1 MRLSVFLLLVVA
13 TFAVSCNI
21 VVSAEKATTGRR
33 QLKGAQTNDFD
44 AEDEERGI
52 ESLVAKVKGMFGAG
66 KVAGVGKVAAAG
78 TKADDVLNAV
88 KAAEGKTTAL
98 TGATKNWQ
106 KLSKAVESG
115 AHLKKLDATNS
126 KWKTAFTKL
135 KEAGQIKGVTEAQA
149 ARLTEAAAK
158 EMVKNPAKA
167 SKFKK
172 VLEVTFG
179 AALTALIFV
188 GINAMAS

>member
-13 TFAVSCNI
+13 TIAVSCNI
-21 VVSAEKATTGRR
+21 VVTAEKATTGRR
-33 QLKGAQTNDFD
+33 HLKGTQNDLD
-44 AEDEERGI
+44 AVNEERGI
-52 ESLVAKVKGMFGAG
+52 TSLVA
-66 KVAGVGKVAAAG
+66 
-78 TKADDVLNAV
+78 

-115 AHLKKLDATNS
+115 AHLKLDTTNS

-135 KEAGQIKGVTEAQA
+135 KETGQIKGVTEAQA

-172 VLEVTFG
+172 FLQITFG

-188 GINAMAS
+188 GVNAMAS

>member
-13 TFAVSCNI
+13 TIAVSCNI
-21 VVSAEKATTGRR
+21 VVTAEKATTGRR
-33 QLKGAQTNDFD
+33 HLKGTQNDLD
-44 AEDEERGI
+44 AEDEERGL
-52 ESLVAKVKGMFGAG
+52 SADLLAKMRAQGLIGAE
-66 KVAGVGKVAAAG
+66 KVATAG
-78 TKADDVLNAV
+78 TKVDDVLNAV

-98 TGATKNWQ
+98 TGAAKNWQ

-135 KEAGQIKGVTEAQA
+135 KDAGQIKGVTEAQA

-158 EMVKNPAKA
+158 EMVKNPAKS

-172 VLEVTFG
+172 FLEITFG
-179 AALTALIFV
+179 AALTALIIV
-188 GINAMAS
+188 GINSMIS